1 MAKRKEIPEMEK
13 VHLEIAYD
21 AIIHKQL
28 TDLLKSDKDITL
40 TIKMHGPLVQ
50 MSSEVKNHGK
60 NALICCLA
68 LASTLSAIVAD
79 FEVDS
84 EVAGWR
90 ELTNTAY
97 LRALAR
103 ILENDAKADGANNM
117 YIIHK
122 REEKEDDDAAE

>member
-1 MAKRKEIPEMEK
+1 MEKRKEIPEMEK

-21 AIIHKQL
+21 AIIHRQL

-50 MSSEVKNHGK
+50 LSSDVNNHGK

-68 LASTLSAIVAD
+68 LASTLSEIVAD

-84 EVAGWR
+84 DVAGWR

-103 ILENDAKADGANNM
+103 ILENDAKADGANSM
-117 YIIHK
+117 YIRYKH
-122 REEKEDDDAAE
+122 EEDDDDAAE